1 MRCPPN
7 PGKSNDFPPHFIYS
21 LKCAARPA
29 VSRPVRR
36 PFSGGRSSYKYN
48 LTDERYE
55 VMGLRKLGIGAR
67 MSLAFAVVV
76 VLLAVVATVG
86 VRALGGM
93 NDAMHQAV
101 EQRLLRVMDLKL
113 AKEQVLTIGIL
124 VRDAALTEDPALA
137 EQNAEKIGKIREQVS
152 AILEDLG
159 KVMRASPSADS
170 KARFE
175 ELMQVRA
182 NYNGQLDLVMQQLR
196 GGAFDGARAGLVV
209 TLPAAQTAYFERLDA
224 AADLGRK
231 MAMTAVEEASA
242 RYVFTRNV
250 LIGMSAAAAVI
261 AALLGIGLAR
271 SVTRPANQA
280 LDAAE
285 ALAQGQ
291 LGHAIEVRSQDE
303 MGRMLGALERAFGQL
318 GTLVRGI
325 QQAAGSIDTAAREIA
340 SGNTDLSQRTEEQ
353 AASLEQT
360 AASMEQLTSTVRQNA
375 ENARQANQLA
385 VNASDVAT
393 EGGRVVRSVVDT
405 MDGISKS
412 SARVSEIIG
421 VIEGIAFQTNIL
433 ALNAAVEAARAGEQG
448 RGFSVVAAEVRSLAQ
463 RSSSAAKEIGELING
478 SVRQVQD
485 GAKQV
490 EVAGKTMDDIVSA
503 VRRVT
508 DIMGEISS
516 ASEEQTAGIE
526 QVSLAITQMESVTQQ
541 NAALVEEASAAA
553 ESLMQQAGGLV
564 TEVARFDLGQ
574 GGSVAAERFTE
585 RPSVPR
591 VALSEAARPA
601 RAIATSPARALP
613 APAAEPV
620 KRAGPARPAKSVK
633 PARAAAAPGP
643 KTASAPSAIP
653 ARVAAVPAA
662 TRPPVQ
668 RKAKAEPVLSHQ
680 AAKPATPRSP
690 VTHQRKEPVLATP
703 ARRRPAA
710 APKPA
715 AADTGDW
722 ETF

>member
-1 MRCPPN
+1 
-7 PGKSNDFPPHFIYS
+7 
-21 LKCAARPA
+21 
-29 VSRPVRR
+29 
-36 PFSGGRSSYKYN
+36 
-48 LTDERYE
+48 
-55 VMGLRKLGIGAR
+55 MGLRKLGIGAR

-137 EQNAEKIGKIREQVS
+137 EQNAEKVGKIREQVS
-152 AILEDLG
+152 ATLESLG
-159 KVMRASPSADS
+159 KVLRASSNPDS
-170 KARFE
+170 NARFE
-175 ELMQVRA
+175 ELTKVRA
-182 NYNGQLDLVMQQLR
+182 NYNGQLDLVLQQLR
-196 GGAFDGARAGLVV
+196 SGAFDGARAGLVV
-209 TLPAAQTAYFERLDA
+209 TLPAAQAAYFESLDA
-224 AADLGRK
+224 AAELGRK
-231 MAMTAVEEASA
+231 MAMAAVEEASA
-242 RYVFTRNV
+242 QYVFTRNV

-261 AALLGIGLAR
+261 ATLLGIGLAR
-271 SVTRPANQA
+271 SVTRPAHQA

-340 SGNTDLSQRTEEQ
+340 TGNTDLSQRTEEQ

-393 EGGRVVRSVVDT
+393 EGGRAVRSVVDT

-490 EVAGKTMDDIVSA
+490 EVAGKTMDDIVTA

-553 ESLMQQAGGLV
+553 ESLLQQAGGLV

-574 GGSVAAERFTE
+574 GGRESAERYSE
-585 RPSVPR
+585 RPVAPR
-591 VALSEAARPA
+591 AAVMETVRLA
-601 RAIATSPARALP
+601 RAIAAKPVRALP
-613 APAAEPV
+613 APAIKPATKPVTAPATAPV
-620 KRAGPARPAKSVK
+620 KRTRPAKAATV
-633 PARAAAAPGP
+633 AAAAPV
-643 KTASAPSAIP
+643 TARASASTPT
-653 ARVAAVPAA
+653 RVAAVPAA
-662 TRPPVQ
+662 VRPPVQ
-668 RKAKAEPVLSHQ
+668 RKAKADPVLSRQ
-680 AAKPATPRSP
+680 TAKPAAPRPP

-710 APKPA
+710 APTPA
-715 AADTGDW
+715 AADSGDW

>member
-1 MRCPPN
+1 
-7 PGKSNDFPPHFIYS
+7 
-21 LKCAARPA
+21 
-29 VSRPVRR
+29 
-36 PFSGGRSSYKYN
+36 
-48 LTDERYE
+48 
-55 VMGLRKLGIGAR
+55 MGLRKMGIGAR

-101 EQRLLRVMDLKL
+101 EQRLLRVMDIKQ

-124 VRDAALTEDPALA
+124 VRDAALTEDPAMA
-137 EQNAEKIGKIREQVS
+137 EQNAEKIGKLREQVS
-152 AILEDLG
+152 ATLESLG
-159 KVMRASPSADS
+159 KVMAASASPDS
-170 KARFE
+170 KAKFD
-175 ELMQVRA
+175 ELVQVRA
-182 NYNGQLDLVMQQLR
+182 NYNGQLDLVLQQLR
-196 GGAFDGARAGLVV
+196 SSAFDGARAGLVV
-209 TLPAAQTAYFERLDA
+209 TLPAAQAAYFEKLDA
-224 AADLGRK
+224 VAEMGRK
-231 MAMTAVEEASA
+231 MAMVATEEAA
-242 RYVFTRNV
+242 QHYVFTRNL
-250 LIGMSAAAAVI
+250 LIGMSVAAAVI
-261 AALLGIGLAR
+261 ATLLGIGLTR

-291 LGHAIEVRSQDE
+291 LSHAIHVRSQDE

-318 GTLVRGI
+318 GMLVRGI
-325 QQAAGSIDTAAREIA
+325 QQTAGSIDTAAREIA

-385 VNASDVAT
+385 VTASDVAT

-405 MDGISKS
+405 MEGISKS

-478 SVRQVQD
+478 SARQVQD

-490 EVAGKTMDDIVSA
+490 EVAGKTMDDIVNA

-564 TEVARFDLGQ
+564 TEVARFELGQ
-574 GGSVAAERFTE
+574 GGMAV
-585 RPSVPR
+585 V
-591 VALSEAARPA
+591 EAARPVRQVAA
-601 RAIATSPARALP
+601 RPAPVAALAAPAKVTKAAKVAAIPAKPVKP
-613 APAAEPV
+613 APAVKPV
-620 KRAGPARPAKSVK
+620 KAAK
-633 PARAAAAPGP
+633 AAAPQP
-643 KTASAPSAIP
+643 ASV
-653 ARVAAVPAA
+653 RVAAVPAA
-662 TRPPVQ
+662 ARPPVQ
-668 RKAKAEPVLSHQ
+668 RKTKAEPVLSRQ
-680 AAKPATPRSP
+680 AAKPAAPRAP
-690 VTHQRKEPVLATP
+690 VSHQRKEPVLATP

-710 APKPA
+710 APTPST
-715 AADTGDW
+715 ADSGDW

>member
-1 MRCPPN
+1 
-7 PGKSNDFPPHFIYS
+7 
-21 LKCAARPA
+21 
-29 VSRPVRR
+29 
-36 PFSGGRSSYKYN
+36 
-48 LTDERYE
+48 
-55 VMGLRKLGIGAR
+55 MGLRKWGIGAR

-76 VLLAVVATVG
+76 VLLAVVAAVG
-86 VRALGGM
+86 VRALGSM

-101 EQRLLRVMDLKL
+101 EQRLLRVMDLKQ

-124 VRDAALTEDPALA
+124 VRDTALTEDPALA
-137 EQNAEKIGKIREQVS
+137 EQNAGKIGKIREQVS
-152 AILEDLG
+152 ATLEDLG
-159 KVMRASPSADS
+159 KVMRASPNADS
-170 KARFE
+170 KVKFD
-175 ELMQVRA
+175 ELMQART

-209 TLPAAQTAYFERLDA
+209 TLPTAQAAYFDRLDA

-231 MAMTAVEEASA
+231 MAMDAVEEASA
-242 RYVFTRNV
+242 QYVFTRNV

-261 AALLGIGLAR
+261 AALLGIGLTR
-271 SVTRPANQA
+271 SVTRPAHQA

-291 LGHAIEVRSQDE
+291 LGHAIQVRSQDE

-340 SGNTDLSQRTEEQ
+340 TGNTDLSQRTEEQ

-490 EVAGKTMDDIVSA
+490 EVAGKMMDDIVTA

-564 TEVARFDLGQ
+564 TEVARFDLGH
-574 GGSVAAERFTE
+574 GDHAAAEAFSE
-585 RPSVPR
+585 RPATPR
-591 VALSEAARPA
+591 VAMAAPARPA
-601 RAIATSPARALP
+601 RAIAANPARALP
-613 APAAEPV
+613 APAVAPV
-620 KRAGPARPAKSVK
+620 KPATATKTAKPAMSPK
-633 PARAAAAPGP
+633 PARAAAA
-643 KTASAPSAIP
+643 SAPVKASSSAP

-662 TRPPVQ
+662 ARPPVQ
-668 RKAKAEPVLSHQ
+668 RKAKAQPVLSRQ
-680 AAKPATPRSP
+680 PAKPAAPRSP
-690 VTHQRKEPVLATP
+690 VAHQRKEPVLGTP

-710 APKPA
+710 APTPA
-715 AADTGDW
+715 TADTGDW

>member
-1 MRCPPN
+1 
-7 PGKSNDFPPHFIYS
+7 
-21 LKCAARPA
+21 
-29 VSRPVRR
+29 
-36 PFSGGRSSYKYN
+36 
-48 LTDERYE
+48 
-55 VMGLRKLGIGAR
+55 MGLRKMGIGAR
-67 MSLAFAVVV
+67 MSAAFCMV
-76 VLLAVVATVG
+76 VLLLAAVAAVG
-86 VRALGGM
+86 VKSLGSM

-101 EQRLLRVMDLKL
+101 EQRLLRVLDLRL
-113 AKEQVLTIGIL
+113 AKERVLTIGIL
-124 VRDAALTEDPALA
+124 VRDAALTEDAA
-137 EQNAEKIGKIREQVS
+137 MAAQNAETIANLRKQVS
-152 AILEDLG
+152 ATLDDLG
-159 KVMRASPSADS
+159 KAVQATGRPELKTM
-170 KARFE
+170 FE
-175 ELMQVRA
+175 ELVQARA
-182 NYNGQLDLVMQQLR
+182 AYNGQLDLVLQQLR
-196 GGAFDGARAGLVV
+196 GGEFDGARAGLVV
-209 TLPAAQTAYFERLDA
+209 TLPTAQLAYFEKLDA
-224 AADLGRK
+224 VAESGRK
-231 MAMTAVEEASA
+231 LAIEAVEAASQQ
-242 RYVFTRNV
+242 YVFTRDL
-250 LIGMSAAAAVI
+250 LIGLSVLAAII
-261 AALLGIGLAR
+261 ATWLGVALAR
-271 SVTRPANQA
+271 SVTRPASQA
-280 LDAAE
+280 LNAAE

-291 LGHAIEVRSQDE
+291 LGHVIEVRSQDE

-318 GTLVRGI
+318 GVLVRGI

-375 ENARQANQLA
+375 DNARQANQLA

-405 MDGISKS
+405 MEGISKS
-412 SARVSEIIG
+412 SARVAEIIG

-490 EVAGKTMDDIVSA
+490 EVAGKTMDDIVGA

-508 DIMGEISS
+508 DIMGEITA

-564 TEVARFDLGQ
+564 AEAARFDLGQ
-574 GGSVAAERFTE
+574 GAQPVVSERRALVAPVAA
-585 RPSVPR
+585 VAR
-591 VALSEAARPA
+591 VAPAAPVRRLTATAEPKPAPRIAAARVP
-601 RAIATSPARALP
+601 ALP
-613 APAAEPV
+613 AAKPAKPATSATSAKPVRSASPVVAAPAPATASRVAARAPAA
-620 KRAGPARPAKSVK
+620 
-633 PARAAAAPGP
+633 
-643 KTASAPSAIP
+643 TN
-653 ARVAAVPAA
+653 RVAAVPAA
-662 TRPPVQ
+662 VRPPVQ
-668 RKAKAEPVLSHQ
+668 RKTQSTTVLSRQ
-680 AAKPATPRSP
+680 PAQPAKPRAP
-690 VTHQRKEPVLATP
+690 VTHQRKEPVLAAT

-710 APKPA
+710 APTPA
-715 AADTGDW
+715 MADGGDW

>member
-1 MRCPPN
+1 
-7 PGKSNDFPPHFIYS
+7 
-21 LKCAARPA
+21 
-29 VSRPVRR
+29 
-36 PFSGGRSSYKYN
+36 
-48 LTDERYE
+48 
-55 VMGLRKLGIGAR
+55 MGLRKMGIGAR

-76 VLLAVVATVG
+76 LLLAVVATVG

-101 EQRLLRVMDLKL
+101 EQRLLRVLDLKL
-113 AKEQVLTIGIL
+113 AKERVLAIGIL
-124 VRDAALTEDPALA
+124 VRDTALTEDPALA

-152 AILEDLG
+152 ATLEDLG

-170 KARFE
+170 GARFE
-175 ELMQVRA
+175 QLMQARA

-209 TLPAAQTAYFERLDA
+209 TLPAAQAAYFDSLDA
-224 AADLGRK
+224 AAELGRK
-231 MAMTAVEEASA
+231 MAMAAVDEASA
-242 RYVFTRNV
+242 QYVFTRNV
-250 LIGMSAAAAVI
+250 LIGMSAVAAVI

-271 SVTRPANQA
+271 SVTRPAHQA

-291 LGHAIEVRSQDE
+291 LGHAIQVRSQDE

-385 VNASDVAT
+385 VNASEVAT
-393 EGGRVVRSVVDT
+393 EGGRAVRSVVDT

-490 EVAGKTMDDIVSA
+490 EAAGKTMDDIVTA

-553 ESLMQQAGGLV
+553 ESLLQQAGGLV

-574 GGSVAAERFTE
+574 GGIATAEPFARHPATPRAAAVA
-585 RPSVPR
+585 V
-591 VALSEAARPA
+591 ARPA
-601 RAIATSPARALP
+601 RAIAAKPARALP

-620 KRAGPARPAKSVK
+620 KRALPVKPAKPAQPARPARSAPVAAQA
-633 PARAAAAPGP
+633 PVTARAP
-643 KTASAPSAIP
+643 T
-653 ARVAAVPAA
+653 RVAAVPAA

-668 RKAKAEPVLSHQ
+668 RKAKAEPVLSRHGARP
-680 AAKPATPRSP
+680 AAPRSP

-710 APKPA
+710 APTPA
-715 AADTGDW
+715 TADTGDW

>member
-1 MRCPPN
+1 
-7 PGKSNDFPPHFIYS
+7 
-21 LKCAARPA
+21 
-29 VSRPVRR
+29 
-36 PFSGGRSSYKYN
+36 
-48 LTDERYE
+48 
-55 VMGLRKLGIGAR
+55 MGLRKMGIGAR
-67 MSLAFAVVV
+67 MSLAFFVVV
-76 VLLAVVATVG
+76 VLLAAVAAVG
-86 VRALGGM
+86 VKSLGGM
-93 NDAMHQAV
+93 NDAMHTAV
-101 EQRLLRVMDLKL
+101 EQRLLRVLDLKL
-113 AKEQVLTIGIL
+113 AKEQVLTIGIM

-137 EQNAEKIGKIREQVS
+137 TQNAEKIGKIREKVS
-152 AILEDLG
+152 ATLEDLG
-159 KVMRASPSADS
+159 KVMRASTNPAAKTSFDD
-170 KARFE
+170 
-175 ELMQVRA
+175 LMQARVA
-182 NYNGQLDLVMQQLR
+182 YNGQLDLVMQQLR
-196 GGAFDGARAGLVV
+196 GGEFDGARAGLVV
-209 TLPAAQTAYFERLDA
+209 TLPAAQAAYFDKLDA
-224 AADLGRK
+224 MAEMGRK
-231 MAMTAVEEASA
+231 MATEAVDAASQQ
-242 RYVFTRNV
+242 YQFTRNL
-250 LIGMSAAAAVI
+250 LIGMSVVAAII
-261 AALLGIGLAR
+261 ASLLGIGLTR
-271 SVTRPANQA
+271 SVTRPATQA

-325 QQAAGSIDTAAREIA
+325 QQAAGSIDTAAREI
-340 SGNTDLSQRTEEQ
+340 STGNTDLSQRTEEQ

-412 SARVSEIIG
+412 SARVAEIIG

-490 EVAGKTMDDIVSA
+490 EVAGKTMDDIVGA

-553 ESLMQQAGGLV
+553 ESLMQQASGLV
-564 TEVARFDLGQ
+564 TEVARFDLGR
-574 GGSVAAERFTE
+574 GTAAGSSERAMPVA
-585 RPSVPR
+585 R
-591 VALSEAARPA
+591 VAPTGRLAAPQPVRQIAARKPV
-601 RAIATSPARALP
+601 PALP
-613 APAAEPV
+613 KPAA
-620 KRAGPARPAKSVK
+620 K
-633 PARAAAAPGP
+633 PARAAVAAPAA
-643 KTASAPSAIP
+643 T
-653 ARVAAVPAA
+653 RVAAVPAA
-662 TRPPVQ
+662 ARPPVQ
-668 RKAKAEPVLSHQ
+668 RRTQAEPLLSRQ
-680 AAKPATPRSP
+680 PAKTVKPRAP
-690 VTHQRKEPVLATP
+690 MAHQRKEPVLATP
-703 ARRRPAA
+703 ARKRPSA
-710 APKPA
+710 APAPA
-715 AADTGDW
+715 MADTGDW

>member
-1 MRCPPN
+1 
-7 PGKSNDFPPHFIYS
+7 
-21 LKCAARPA
+21 
-29 VSRPVRR
+29 
-36 PFSGGRSSYKYN
+36 
-48 LTDERYE
+48 
-55 VMGLRKLGIGAR
+55 MGLRKMGIGAR
-67 MSLAFAVVV
+67 MSLAFLAVV

-86 VRALGGM
+86 VRALGSM
-93 NDAMHQAV
+93 NDAMHLAV
-101 EQRLLRVMDLKL
+101 EQRLMRVMELKV
-113 AKEQVLTIGIL
+113 AKERVLTIGIL

-137 EQNAEKIGKIREQVS
+137 EQNAEKVNKLRGQVS
-152 AILEDLG
+152 ATLEDLG
-159 KVMRASPSADS
+159 KVMRASANPESAGKLDALT
-170 KARFE
+170 KAR
-175 ELMQVRA
+175 A
-182 NYNGQLDLVMQQLR
+182 DYNGQLDLVLQQLR
-196 GGAFDGARAGLVV
+196 SGAFDGARAGLVV
-209 TLPAAQTAYFERLDA
+209 TLPAAQAAYFEQLDGVA
-224 AADLGRK
+224 EMGRQ
-231 MAMTAVEEASA
+231 MAMAAVADA
-242 RYVFTRNV
+242 TRQYQFTRNV
-250 LIGMSAAAAVI
+250 LIGMSVAAAII
-261 AALLGIGLAR
+261 AALLGVALTR
-271 SVTRPANQA
+271 SVTRPAHQA

-291 LGHAIEVRSQDE
+291 LGHAIVVRSQDE

-318 GTLVRGI
+318 GVLVRGI

-393 EGGRVVRSVVDT
+393 EGGRAVRSVVDT

-433 ALNAAVEAARAGEQG
+433 ALNAAVEAARAGEHG
-448 RGFSVVAAEVRSLAQ
+448 RGFSVVAAEVRTLAQ

-485 GAKQV
+485 GARQV

-508 DIMGEISS
+508 DIMGEITA
-516 ASEEQTAGIE
+516 ASQEQTAGIE

-541 NAALVEEASAAA
+541 NAALVEQASAAA
-553 ESLMQQAGGLV
+553 ESLMQQAGSLV

-574 GGSVAAERFTE
+574 HGGPSGRGVVGRAVAEVETIAPRAVRQIAAKPAPALP
-585 RPSVPR
+585 RP
-591 VALSEAARPA
+591 AARPQ
-601 RAIATSPARALP
+601 P
-613 APAAEPV
+613 APARLAPV
-620 KRAGPARPAKSVK
+620 ARPQ
-633 PARAAAAPGP
+633 PA
-643 KTASAPSAIP
+643 

-662 TRPPVQ
+662 ARPPVQ
-668 RKAKAEPVLSHQ
+668 RKPQADSVLSRQ
-680 AAKPATPRSP
+680 PAKPATPRAP
-690 VTHQRKEPVLATP
+690 VSHQRKEPVLGAT

-710 APKPA
+710 APVPA
-715 AADTGDW
+715 TADAGDW

>member
-1 MRCPPN
+1 
-7 PGKSNDFPPHFIYS
+7 
-21 LKCAARPA
+21 
-29 VSRPVRR
+29 
-36 PFSGGRSSYKYN
+36 
-48 LTDERYE
+48 
-55 VMGLRKLGIGAR
+55 MGLRKMGIGAR
-67 MSLAFAVVV
+67 MSLAFFVVV
-76 VLLAVVATVG
+76 VLLAAVAAVG
-86 VRALGGM
+86 VKSLGSM
-93 NDAMHQAV
+93 NDALHSAV
-101 EQRLLRVMDLKL
+101 EQRLLRVLDLKL
-113 AKEQVLTIGIL
+113 AKEQVLTIGIM

-137 EQNAEKIGKIREQVS
+137 TQNAEKIGKIREKVS
-152 AILEDLG
+152 ATLEDLG
-159 KVMRASPSADS
+159 KVMRASTNPAAKTSFDD
-170 KARFE
+170 
-175 ELMQVRA
+175 LMQARA
-182 NYNGQLDLVMQQLR
+182 AYNGQLDLVMQQLR
-196 GGAFDGARAGLVV
+196 GGEFDGARAGLVV
-209 TLPAAQTAYFERLDA
+209 TLPAAQAAYFDKLDA
-224 AADLGRK
+224 MADMGRK
-231 MAMTAVEEASA
+231 MATEAVDAASQQ
-242 RYVFTRNV
+242 YQFTRNL
-250 LIGMSAAAAVI
+250 LIGLSIVAAII
-261 AALLGIGLAR
+261 ASLLGIGLTR
-271 SVTRPANQA
+271 SVTRPATQA

-291 LGHAIEVRSQDE
+291 LGHAIEVHSQDE

-318 GTLVRGI
+318 GMLVRGI
-325 QQAAGSIDTAAREIA
+325 QQAAGSIDTAAREI
-340 SGNTDLSQRTEEQ
+340 STGNTDLSQRTEEQ

-412 SARVSEIIG
+412 SARVAEIIG

-490 EVAGKTMDDIVSA
+490 EVAGKTMDDIVGA

-553 ESLMQQAGGLV
+553 ESLMQQASGLV
-564 TEVARFDLGQ
+564 TEVARFDLGR
-574 GGSVAAERFTE
+574 GTAAGSSERAMPVA
-585 RPSVPR
+585 R
-591 VALSEAARPA
+591 VAPAGRLAAPQPVRQITA
-601 RAIATSPARALP
+601 KP
-613 APAAEPV
+613 APALP
-620 KRAGPARPAKSVK
+620 KPAAK
-633 PARAAAAPGP
+633 PARTAVAAPA
-643 KTASAPSAIP
+643 KT
-653 ARVAAVPAA
+653 RVAAVPAA
-662 TRPPVQ
+662 ARPPVQ
-668 RKAKAEPVLSHQ
+668 RRTQAEPLLSRQPAQ
-680 AAKPATPRSP
+680 AAKPRAP
-690 VTHQRKEPVLATP
+690 VAHQRKEPVLATP
-703 ARRRPAA
+703 ARKRPSA
-710 APKPA
+710 APAPA
-715 AADTGDW
+715 MADTGDW

>member
-1 MRCPPN
+1 
-7 PGKSNDFPPHFIYS
+7 
-21 LKCAARPA
+21 
-29 VSRPVRR
+29 
-36 PFSGGRSSYKYN
+36 
-48 LTDERYE
+48 
-55 VMGLRKLGIGAR
+55 MGLRKMGIGAR
-67 MSLAFAVVV
+67 MSLAFAAVVI
-76 VLLAVVATVG
+76 LLAVVATAG
-86 VRALGGM
+86 VKALGSM

-101 EQRLLRVMDLKL
+101 EQRLLRVLDLKL

-137 EQNAEKIGKIREQVS
+137 EQNAAKIARIREQVT
-152 AILEDLG
+152 ATLEDLG
-159 KVMRASPSADS
+159 RVMRASANPASAS
-170 KARFE
+170 KFE
-175 ELMQVRA
+175 ELMQARA

-209 TLPAAQTAYFERLDA
+209 TLPAAQAAYFDSLDA
-224 AADLGRK
+224 AAGLGRS
-231 MAMTAVEEASA
+231 MAMAAVEQASQQY
-242 RYVFTRNV
+242 RFTRNL
-250 LIGMSAAAAVI
+250 LIGMSTLAAVI

-271 SVTRPANQA
+271 SVTRPAGQA

-285 ALAQGQ
+285 ALAQGH
-291 LGHAIEVRSQDE
+291 LSHAIEVRSEDE
-303 MGRMLGALERAFGQL
+303 MGRMLGALQRAFGQL

-340 SGNTDLSQRTEEQ
+340 IGNTDLSQRTEEQ

-385 VNASDVAT
+385 ANASDVAT
-393 EGGRVVRSVVDT
+393 EGGRAVRSVVDT
-405 MDGISKS
+405 MEGISKS

-463 RSSSAAKEIGELING
+463 RSSSAAKEIGELISG

-485 GAKQV
+485 GARQV

-508 DIMGEISS
+508 DIMGEISA
-516 ASEEQTAGIE
+516 ASEEQNAGIE
-526 QVSLAITQMESVTQQ
+526 QVGLAITQMESVTQQ

-564 TEVARFDLGQ
+564 SEVARFDLGQ
-574 GGSVAAERFTE
+574 GGHAVPERASVHTPVRTSARTPARTPARIAERPAAP
-585 RPSVPR
+585 RLAGVP
-591 VALSEAARPA
+591 AAKPA
-601 RAIATSPARALP
+601 RAIAAASAPALP
-613 APAAEPV
+613 APPAASNQRAKAAASKPV
-620 KRAGPARPAKSVK
+620 SGK
-633 PARAAAAPGP
+633 PAAAPAQ
-643 KTASAPSAIP
+643 T
-653 ARVAAVPAA
+653 RVAAVPAA
-662 TRPPVQ
+662 ARPPIQ
-668 RKAKAEPVLSHQ
+668 RKAKAEPVLSRQ
-680 AAKPATPRSP
+680 AARPAPSRGP
-690 VTHQRKEPVLATP
+690 VAHQRKEPVLATP

-710 APKPA
+710 APTPA
-715 AADTGDW
+715 SADTGDW

>member
-1 MRCPPN
+1 
-7 PGKSNDFPPHFIYS
+7 
-21 LKCAARPA
+21 
-29 VSRPVRR
+29 
-36 PFSGGRSSYKYN
+36 
-48 LTDERYE
+48 
-55 VMGLRKLGIGAR
+55 MGLRKLGIGAR

-76 VLLAVVATVG
+76 LLLAVVAIVG
-86 VRALGGM
+86 VRALGTM

-152 AILEDLG
+152 ATLEALG

-170 KARFE
+170 RARFE

-196 GGAFDGARAGLVV
+196 SGAFDGARAGLVV
-209 TLPAAQTAYFERLDA
+209 TLPAAQAAYFERLDGA
-224 AADLGRK
+224 AELGRK
-231 MAMTAVEEASA
+231 MAMAAVDEASA
-242 RYVFTRNV
+242 QYVFTRNV
-250 LIGMSAAAAVI
+250 LIGMSAVAAVI
-261 AALLGIGLAR
+261 AALLGMGLAR
-271 SVTRPANQA
+271 SVTRPAHQA

-291 LGHAIEVRSQDE
+291 LGHAIQVRSQDE

-393 EGGRVVRSVVDT
+393 EGGRAVRSVVDT

-485 GAKQV
+485 GARQV
-490 EVAGKTMDDIVSA
+490 EVAGKTMDDIVTA

-526 QVSLAITQMESVTQQ
+526 QVSLAITQMETVTQQ

-574 GGSVAAERFTE
+574 GGIAAAERAG
-585 RPSVPR
+585 RPATPR
-591 VALSEAARPA
+591 VTMAAAVNPA
-601 RAIATSPARALP
+601 RAIAAKPARALP
-613 APAAEPV
+613 APAAEPATHA
-620 KRAGPARPAKSVK
+620 RTGNSANPARKPAK
-633 PARAAAAPGP
+633 PAPA
-643 KTASAPSAIP
+643 ASAPVP
-653 ARVAAVPAA
+653 ARTPATSRVAAVPAA
-662 TRPPVQ
+662 ARPPVQ
-668 RKAKAEPVLSHQ
+668 RNPKAEPVLSRQ
-680 AAKPATPRSP
+680 AAKPTAARSP
-690 VTHQRKEPVLATP
+690 VTHQRKEPVLGTP

-710 APKPA
+710 APAPA
-715 AADTGDW
+715 TADTGDW

>member
-1 MRCPPN
+1 
-7 PGKSNDFPPHFIYS
+7 
-21 LKCAARPA
+21 
-29 VSRPVRR
+29 
-36 PFSGGRSSYKYN
+36 
-48 LTDERYE
+48 
-55 VMGLRKLGIGAR
+55 MGLRKMGIGAR
-67 MSLAFAVVV
+67 MSLAFLAVV
-76 VLLAVVATVG
+76 VLLAAVATLG
-86 VRALGGM
+86 VRALSGM

-101 EQRLLRVMDLKL
+101 EQRLMRVMDLKV
-113 AKEQVLTIGIL
+113 AKEQGLTIGIL

-137 EQNAEKIGKIREQVS
+137 EQNAEKINKLREQIG
-152 AILEDLG
+152 ATLEDLG
-159 KVMRASPSADS
+159 KVMRASANPDS
-170 KARFE
+170 KARLE

-182 NYNGQLDLVMQQLR
+182 NYNGQLDLVLQQLR

-209 TLPAAQTAYFERLDA
+209 TLPAAQAAYFEKLDA
-224 AADLGRK
+224 VAELGRT
-231 MAMTAVEEASA
+231 MAVAAVDDAS
-242 RYVFTRNV
+242 RQYVFTRNL
-250 LIGMSAAAAVI
+250 LIGISVAAAII
-261 AALLGIGLAR
+261 AALLGVALTR

-291 LGHAIEVRSQDE
+291 LGHAIHVRSNDE

-318 GTLVRGI
+318 GMLVRGI
-325 QQAAGSIDTAAREIA
+325 QQAAGSIDTAAREIS

-412 SARVSEIIG
+412 STRVSEIIG

-463 RSSSAAKEIGELING
+463 RSSSAAKEIGELISG

-490 EVAGKTMDDIVSA
+490 EVAGKTMDDIVGA

-508 DIMGEISS
+508 DIMGEITA

-564 TEVARFDLGQ
+564 SEVARFDLGQ
-574 GGSVAAERFTE
+574 AGSLAAEREPAPRLTAP
-585 RPSVPR
+585 RAAAPR
-591 VALSEAARPA
+591 VAAVAAPQPVR
-601 RAIATSPARALP
+601 RIASKP
-613 APAAEPV
+613 APAKAT
-620 KRAGPARPAKSVK
+620 PAKAT
-633 PARAAAAPGP
+633 PAKATPALPRPVAAAAAPV
-643 KTASAPSAIP
+643 KKAPAVQATKAAQP
-653 ARVAAVPAA
+653 AATRVAAVPAA
-662 TRPPVQ
+662 ARPPVQ
-668 RKAKAEPVLSHQ
+668 RKTKADPVLARQ
-680 AAKPATPRSP
+680 PAKPRAP

-710 APKPA
+710 APVPG
-715 AADTGDW
+715 AADAGDW

>member
-1 MRCPPN
+1 
-7 PGKSNDFPPHFIYS
+7 
-21 LKCAARPA
+21 
-29 VSRPVRR
+29 
-36 PFSGGRSSYKYN
+36 
-48 LTDERYE
+48 
-55 VMGLRKLGIGAR
+55 MGLRKMGIGAR
-67 MSLAFAVVV
+67 MSLAFLAVVL
-76 VLLAVVATVG
+76 LLAVVATVG
-86 VRALGGM
+86 VSALGSM
-93 NDAMHQAV
+93 NAAMHESV
-101 EQRLLRVMDLKL
+101 EERLLRVVDIRQ
-113 AKEQVLTIGIL
+113 AKERTLTVGIL
-124 VRDAALTEDPALA
+124 VRDAVLTEDPALA
-137 EQNAEKIGKIREQVS
+137 TQNAEKVVKLREQIGV
-152 AILEDLG
+152 AIDDLG
-159 KVMRASPSADS
+159 KVMVASANPQS
-170 KARFE
+170 KAKFE
-175 ELMQVRA
+175 ELVAARKA
-182 NYNGQLDLVMQQLR
+182 YNGQLDLVLQQVR
-196 GGAFDGARAGLVV
+196 AGEFDGARAGLVV
-209 TLPAAQTAYFERLDA
+209 TLPAAQAAYFEKLDA

-231 MAMTAVEEASA
+231 LAMDAVEQAAQEYA
-242 RYVFTRNV
+242 FTRNL
-250 LIGMSAAAAVI
+250 LIGLSVAAAAI

-271 SVTRPANQA
+271 SVTRPAQQA
-280 LDAAE
+280 LGAAE
-285 ALAQGQ
+285 ALAQGR
-291 LGHAIEVRSQDE
+291 LNHAIDVRSQDE

-318 GTLVRGI
+318 GSLVRGI

-340 SGNTDLSQRTEEQ
+340 IGNTDLSQRTEEQ

-412 SARVSEIIG
+412 SARVAEIIG

-490 EVAGKTMDDIVSA
+490 EVAGKTMDDIVGA

-508 DIMGEISS
+508 DIMGEITA
-516 ASEEQTAGIE
+516 ASQEQTAGIE

-564 TEVARFDLGQ
+564 SEVARFDLGQ
-574 GGSVAAERFTE
+574 GGAVEPRHAPVAQVAHAAPVREVGRISARKPVPALPKPAATPAKVGKVAKVAKVAAAVNQSAAK
-585 RPSVPR
+585 P
-591 VALSEAARPA
+591 VASKPAAA
-601 RAIATSPARALP
+601 ATP
-613 APAAEPV
+613 APA
-620 KRAGPARPAKSVK
+620 
-633 PARAAAAPGP
+633 
-643 KTASAPSAIP
+643 

-662 TRPPVQ
+662 VRPPVQ
-668 RKAKAEPVLSHQ
+668 RKPHAESVLSRK
-680 AAKPATPRSP
+680 AAAAPRAP
-690 VTHQRKEPVLATP
+690 VTHQRKEPVLGTP

-710 APKPA
+710 APTPA
-715 AADTGDW
+715 GDTGDW
-722 ETF
+722 EQF

>member
-1 MRCPPN
+1 
-7 PGKSNDFPPHFIYS
+7 
-21 LKCAARPA
+21 
-29 VSRPVRR
+29 
-36 PFSGGRSSYKYN
+36 
-48 LTDERYE
+48 
-55 VMGLRKLGIGAR
+55 MGLRKMGIGAR

-76 VLLAVVATVG
+76 LLLAVVATVG

-101 EQRLLRVMDLKL
+101 EQRLLRVMDLRL
-113 AKEQVLTIGIL
+113 AKERVLTIGIL

-152 AILEDLG
+152 ATLEDLG

-175 ELMQVRA
+175 QLMQVRA

-209 TLPAAQTAYFERLDA
+209 TLPAAQAAYFDSLDA
-224 AADLGRK
+224 AAELGRK
-231 MAMTAVEEASA
+231 MAMAAVEEASA
-242 RYVFTRNV
+242 QYVFTRNV

-271 SVTRPANQA
+271 SVTRPAHQA
-280 LDAAE
+280 LEAAE

-291 LGHAIEVRSQDE
+291 LGHAIQVRSHDE

-393 EGGRVVRSVVDT
+393 EGGRAVRSVVDT

-485 GAKQV
+485 GARQV
-490 EVAGKTMDDIVSA
+490 EVAGKTMDDIVTA

-553 ESLMQQAGGLV
+553 ESLLQQAGGLV

-574 GGSVAAERFTE
+574 GSMATAEAFARHPATPRAAVVE
-585 RPSVPR
+585 V
-591 VALSEAARPA
+591 ARPA
-601 RAIATSPARALP
+601 RAIAAKPVRALP

-620 KRAGPARPAKSVK
+620 KGARPVKSARPAPGIAQAAVT
-633 PARAAAAPGP
+633 ARAP
-643 KTASAPSAIP
+643 T
-653 ARVAAVPAA
+653 RVAAVPAA
-662 TRPPVQ
+662 ARPPVQ
-668 RKAKAEPVLSHQ
+668 RKAKAEPVLSRQ
-680 AAKPATPRSP
+680 ASRPVAPRSP

-703 ARRRPAA
+703 ARRRPSA
-710 APKPA
+710 APTPA
-715 AADTGDW
+715 TADSGDW

>member
-1 MRCPPN
+1 
-7 PGKSNDFPPHFIYS
+7 
-21 LKCAARPA
+21 
-29 VSRPVRR
+29 
-36 PFSGGRSSYKYN
+36 
-48 LTDERYE
+48 
-55 VMGLRKLGIGAR
+55 MGLRKMGIGAR

-101 EQRLLRVMDLKL
+101 EQRLLRVLDLKL
-113 AKEQVLTIGIL
+113 AKERVLTIGIL

-152 AILEDLG
+152 ATLEDLG
-159 KVMRASPSADS
+159 KVMRASASADS
-170 KARFE
+170 SARFE
-175 ELMQVRA
+175 QLMQVRA

-209 TLPAAQTAYFERLDA
+209 TLPAAQAAYFDSLDA
-224 AADLGRK
+224 AAELGRK
-231 MAMTAVEEASA
+231 MAMAAVDEASA
-242 RYVFTRNV
+242 QYVFTRNV
-250 LIGMSAAAAVI
+250 LIGMSAVAAVI

-271 SVTRPANQA
+271 SVTRPAHQA

-291 LGHAIEVRSQDE
+291 LGHAIQVRSQDE

-385 VNASDVAT
+385 VNASEVAT
-393 EGGRVVRSVVDT
+393 EGGRAVRSVVDT

-490 EVAGKTMDDIVSA
+490 EAAGKTMDDIVTA

-553 ESLMQQAGGLV
+553 ESLLQQAGGLV

-574 GGSVAAERFTE
+574 GGIATAEPVARHPAT
-585 RPSVPR
+585 PR
-591 VALSEAARPA
+591 AAAVAVARPA
-601 RAIATSPARALP
+601 RVIPAKPARALP

-620 KRAGPARPAKSVK
+620 KRALPVKPAKPVQPARPAPVAAQA
-633 PARAAAAPGP
+633 PVTARAP
-643 KTASAPSAIP
+643 T
-653 ARVAAVPAA
+653 RVAAVPAA

-668 RKAKAEPVLSHQ
+668 RKAKAEPVLSRHGARP
-680 AAKPATPRSP
+680 AAPRSP

-710 APKPA
+710 APTPA
-715 AADTGDW
+715 TADTGDW

>member
-1 MRCPPN
+1 M
-7 PGKSNDFPPHFIYS
+7 
-21 LKCAARPA
+21 
-29 VSRPVRR
+29 
-36 PFSGGRSSYKYN
+36 
-48 LTDERYE
+48 
-55 VMGLRKLGIGAR
+55 GIGAR
-67 MSLAFAVVV
+67 MALAFCVV
-76 VLLAVVATVG
+76 VLLLGAVAALG
-86 VRALGGM
+86 VRSLGVM
-93 NDAMHQAV
+93 NEVLHEAV
-101 EQRLLRVMDLKL
+101 ELRLIRVMDLKL
-113 AKEQVLTIGIL
+113 VKERTLTVSVML
-124 VRDAALTEDPALA
+124 RDAALTEDAALA
-137 EQNAEKIGKIREQVS
+137 AQNAEKIVKLREQIG
-152 AILEDLG
+152 ATLDALG
-159 KVMRASPSADS
+159 KALQGSSNAQS
-170 KARFE
+170 IGGFE
-175 ELMQVRA
+175 ALVQVRA
-182 NYNGQLDLVMQQLR
+182 AYNQQLDQVLGQL
-196 GGAFDGARAGLVV
+196 RAGDFPAARTALVV
-209 TLPAAQTAYFERLDA
+209 TLPAAQNAYFEKLDA
-224 AADLGRK
+224 FADIGRK
-231 MAMTAVEEASA
+231 LATDAVDAASGQ
-242 RYVFTRNV
+242 YVFTRNL
-250 LIGMSAAAAVI
+250 LIGLSVVAAII
-261 AALLGIGLAR
+261 ATLLGVALAR
-271 SVTRPANQA
+271 SVTRPAGQA

-291 LGHAIEVRSQDE
+291 LGHAIDIRTEDE

-340 SGNTDLSQRTEEQ
+340 SGNSDLSQRTEEQ

-412 SARVSEIIG
+412 SARVAEIIG

-490 EVAGKTMDDIVSA
+490 EVAGKTMDDIVGA

-508 DIMGEISS
+508 DIMGEITA

-553 ESLMQQAGGLV
+553 ESLLQQASGLV
-564 TEVARFDLGQ
+564 DEAGRFELAQ
-574 GGSVAAERFTE
+574 GTAEAPRRAPTPVAALT
-585 RPSVPR
+585 
-591 VALSEAARPA
+591 AAPA
-601 RAIATSPARALP
+601 ARALP
-613 APAAEPV
+613 APRAPAVAVPARRAVAKAAPAAAS
-620 KRAGPARPAKSVK
+620 KRA
-633 PARAAAAPGP
+633 
-643 KTASAPSAIP
+643 
-653 ARVAAVPAA
+653 AAVPAA
-662 TRPPVQ
+662 VRPPVQ
-668 RKAKAEPVLSHQ
+668 RKADAAPVLARQ
-680 AAKPATPRSP
+680 AAKPVASRAP
-690 VTHQRKEPVLATP
+690 VVHQRKEPVLATAP
-703 ARRRPAA
+703 RRRPAA
-710 APKPA
+710 APTPA
-715 AADTGDW
+715 MADGGDW